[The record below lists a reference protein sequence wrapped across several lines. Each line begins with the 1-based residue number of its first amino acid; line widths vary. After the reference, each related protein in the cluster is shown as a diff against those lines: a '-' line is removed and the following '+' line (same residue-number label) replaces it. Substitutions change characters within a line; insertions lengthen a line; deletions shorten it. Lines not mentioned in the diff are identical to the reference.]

1 MKFHSILSRLLVL
14 LVLVALLQVL
24 SVLVALLLLVPDKS
38 DRDYISD
45 AATRWRF
52 C

>member
-1 MKFHSILSRLLVL
+1 MISAGKGNWVAIIRLLTVYQRL
-14 LVLVALLQVL
+14 R
-24 SVLVALLLLVPDKS
+24 LLVPDKS